1 MIKIKIEN
9 KICFISIDRPK
20 YLNALNIDVIKE
32 LISVFNRYKN
42 SEEIRSVIL
51 TGEGDKSFIAGA
63 DIKAMSEMS
72 PGEAFDFS
80 KLGND
85 LTLIMDNYPKPI
97 ICAINGYALGG
108 GCELAMACHIRIGS
122 KNALFGQPE
131 SGLGLIPGFGGTQR
145 LPRIVGLSNAY
156 EILLS
161 GISINA
167 DKAKEIGLVSNIFDS
182 QDLMAEAINIAD
194 RINSKSPYSSKVIIQ
209 LVNKGI
215 HLNMKDALSLESEYF
230 EKIFKHQNKNIGISA
245 FIEKK
250 PPIFED

>member
-9 KICFISIDRPK
+9 KICFISVNRPK
-20 YLNALNIDVIKE
+20 YLNALNVDVIKE
-32 LISVFNRYKN
+32 LTSIFNKYKN
-42 SEEIRSVIL
+42 SKEIRSIIL
-51 TGEGDKSFIAGA
+51 TGEGDKAFIAGA

-72 PGEAFDFS
+72 SKEAFDFS
-80 KLGND
+80 RLGND

-108 GCELAMACHIRIGS
+108 GCELAMACHIRISS

-145 LPRIVGLSNAY
+145 LPRIVGLSNSY

-167 DKAKEIGLVSNIFDS
+167 DKAKEIGLVSNIFDH
-182 QDLMAEAINIAD
+182 QNLMSEATNIANK
-194 RINSKSPYSSKVIIQ
+194 INSKSPYSSELIIE
-209 LVNKGI
+209 LVNRGI
-215 HLNMKDALSLESEYF
+215 HLDMKEALSLESKYF
-230 EKIFKHQNKNIGISA
+230 EKIYNHRNKNLGISA
-245 FIEKK
+245 FLDKK